1 MAGAGLNKVML
12 IGNLGKDP
20 EVRYTQNSQPVASF
34 TLATSESWTD
44 KSGQKQDR
52 TEWHKIVVWGK
63 QAELCGQYLTK
74 GRQVFVEGKLQTR
87 EWTNKEGAKQ
97 YTTEVVALQV
107 TFLQGGERKGT
118 GARTEPDDFGP
129 PPPGLDEGSAG
140 SPAGGG
146 ASYGGRGG
154 GGEPPQ
160 GSPSQGRSGGAGGA
174 GGEDLPF

>member
-34 TLATSESWTD
+34 SLATSESWTD
-44 KSGQKQDR
+44 KAGQKQEK

-63 QAELCGQYLTK
+63 QAELCGQYLSK

-107 TFLQGGERKGT
+107 TFLQGGERKGP
-118 GARTEPDDFGP
+118 GARGEPDDFGP
-129 PPPGLDEGSAG
+129 PPPGMDDGPSAAPSAG
-140 SPAGGG
+140 GP

-154 GGEPPQ
+154 GEPPQ
-160 GSPSQGRSGGAGGA
+160 AGPGRGGGV
-174 GGEDLPF
+174 GGEDIPF